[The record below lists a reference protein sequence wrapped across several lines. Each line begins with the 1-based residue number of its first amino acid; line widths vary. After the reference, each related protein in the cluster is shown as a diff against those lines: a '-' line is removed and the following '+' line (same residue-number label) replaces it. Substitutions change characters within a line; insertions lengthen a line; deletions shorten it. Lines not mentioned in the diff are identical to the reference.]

1 MQKDNFSSIHQWLN
15 GKDFGGW
22 AAGAPAHI
30 AGAGALAAQNA
41 LSIQARIT
49 RGDTFLSLLKTNILD
64 QDIIDAIDDYFTN
77 VLPGMAPRAVAAGGP
92 GGAAVAGQ
100 HPTDW
105 GMQLWLWIGLTYG
118 DLAQNGLLRSNQGNT
133 WTNFKLTDVGIDK
146 DTLRRFHA
154 ELLRKNRERQVPYAA
169 IDVWTKFME
178 NITFPRLLHDEA
190 TRQLQNPTF
199 LNAAGNPDL
208 NAALTSFEQI
218 WHKIWDEGKE
228 LQYKAAPKSADREI
242 SNRVDGMQ
250 NEQSFMLQAAPQLIT
265 MPAMMNASSP
275 QLYPNA
281 TASSPYISNYVWSG
295 VSHDDLLQAFILP
308 STGHPGEAFAF
319 LKDERNCWRC
329 RGWGHEKDKCPSS
342 ERKRPVA
349 AAIQGLQEIQQQGNA
364 RLRNMQRGQRLN
376 VVRRPGNYQR
386 PAARPNAHSNEANAP
401 DDTVITVYQY
411 EDGTLVSE
419 DGTIWN
425 PTATADNESESSLS
439 LSTQVVGPQA
449 PAGPKEASANED
461 SAPARPN
468 TAPEPEPTITSAAV
482 NAAVEAEFNSS
493 LQSFSVQSQDDEY
506 EYTEPPRPSFIR
518 KAAVAAGAATIA
530 VLIGAVAL
538 AKSPKSRALLTLL
551 ACTAPTAA
559 LSTGSD
565 AKYRVHASV
574 YSKSQAFISGGATR
588 DNAIMDSGTTKGTSG
603 RKKLFPIDKIQEWH
617 PRIKVEVASGVT
629 LPVVFRGVM
638 RLMIRPINSRS
649 AKKKFPP

>member
-1 MQKDNFSSIHQWLN
+1 
-15 GKDFGGW
+15 
-22 AAGAPAHI
+22 
-30 AGAGALAAQNA
+30 
-41 LSIQARIT
+41 
-49 RGDTFLSLLKTNILD
+49 
-64 QDIIDAIDDYFTN
+64 
-77 VLPGMAPRAVAAGGP
+77 MAPRAVAAGGP
-92 GGAAVAGQ
+92 GGAAVVGQ

-242 SNRVDGMQ
+242 SNRVYGMQ
-250 NEQSFMLQAAPQLIT
+250 NEQSFMLQAAPQLLT

-329 RGWGHEKDKCPSS
+329 RGWG
-342 ERKRPVA
+342 A
-349 AAIQGLQEIQQQGNA
+349 
-364 RLRNMQRGQRLN
+364 
-376 VVRRPGNYQR
+376 
-386 PAARPNAHSNEANAP
+386 
-401 DDTVITVYQY
+401 
-411 EDGTLVSE
+411 
-419 DGTIWN
+419 
-425 PTATADNESESSLS
+425 
-439 LSTQVVGPQA
+439 
-449 PAGPKEASANED
+449 
-461 SAPARPN
+461 
-468 TAPEPEPTITSAAV
+468 
-482 NAAVEAEFNSS
+482 
-493 LQSFSVQSQDDEY
+493 
-506 EYTEPPRPSFIR
+506 
-518 KAAVAAGAATIA
+518 
-530 VLIGAVAL
+530 
-538 AKSPKSRALLTLL
+538 
-551 ACTAPTAA
+551 
-559 LSTGSD
+559 
-565 AKYRVHASV
+565 
-574 YSKSQAFISGGATR
+574 
-588 DNAIMDSGTTKGTSG
+588 
-603 RKKLFPIDKIQEWH
+603 
-617 PRIKVEVASGVT
+617 
-629 LPVVFRGVM
+629 
-638 RLMIRPINSRS
+638 
-649 AKKKFPP
+649 